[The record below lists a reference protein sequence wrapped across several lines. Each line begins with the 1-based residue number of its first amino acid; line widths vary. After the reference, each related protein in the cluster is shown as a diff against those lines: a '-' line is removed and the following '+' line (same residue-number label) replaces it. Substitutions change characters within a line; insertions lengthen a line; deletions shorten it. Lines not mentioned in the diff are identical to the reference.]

1 MSSAVELDH
10 FFIDQTNVDVTKI
23 IEDYKAIG
31 QDITWRENSLE
42 DQSSSPSGT
51 RTFGEED
58 VVSDMSLFMLWLR
71 PL

>member
-23 IEDYKAIG
+23 IEDYKEIG

-42 DQSSSPSGT
+42 DQSSTPSGT

-58 VVSDMSLFMLWLR
+58 LVSNMSSFLLGLR
-71 PL
+71 SL